1 MDRGVA
7 EDGRPGGSP
16 AGRHESYE
24 PCASRGEGRAV
35 RGTGHSHAQQI
46 YACQA
51 WCAGRR
57 WDAPRASAWTI
68 AWSLTKPWW
77 KPWGHRARPVS
88 TAVAGSPR
96 STASTSWA
104 RGAERREQP
113 YLGAGETAAHCQ
125 SHGLDRPAFSSPAS
139 FSALA
144 QTSLSND
151 RKVLRRV
158 GYWSRSHMHCYTV

>member
-1 MDRGVA
+1 MNRGVA

-16 AGRHESYE
+16 AGRQESYE
-24 PCASRGEGRAV
+24 PCASRGEGRAA
-35 RGTGHSHAQQI
+35 RGAGHSLAQQI
-46 YACQA
+46 YARCP
-51 WCAGRR
+51 WCAGRC

-68 AWSLTKPWW
+68 AWSSTKPGW
-77 KPWGHRARPVS
+77 KQCGHRARPVS
-88 TAVAGSPR
+88 TAVAGSAR